1 MVDFP
6 HAGRARPAPPY
17 VDFRFRSPAYNRFG
31 KRLADLALG
40 LVITVLALPVILL
53 VLLVASLDGHA
64 PLFGHV
70 RIGRGGRPFRCF
82 KVRTMVP
89 DAAERLAHLLATDPE
104 AAAEWR
110 AHQKLRHDPRVTRVG
125 RILRVTCLDELPQL
139 WNVLRGDMSLVGP
152 RPVTAEELERYGEVR
167 DLVLS
172 VRPGITGLWQVEGRG
187 AVGYDER
194 VRMDAA
200 YVTSISPRTDL
211 RILLRTVRAV
221 LSGTGT

>member
-1 MVDFP
+1 MVDFQDL
-6 HAGRARPAPPY
+6 GRSRPNTPY

-31 KRLADLALG
+31 KRLVDLVLAFAIS
-40 LVITVLALPVILL
+40 LVALPVIVL

-70 RIGRGGRPFRCF
+70 RIGRGGKPFRCL

-89 DAAERLAHLLATDPE
+89 DAAARLAHILATDPE
-104 AAAEWR
+104 AAAEWH
-110 AHQKLRHDPRVTRVG
+110 ADQKLRHDPRITRVG
-125 RILRVTCLDELPQL
+125 RFLRVTCLDELPQL

-152 RPVTAEELERYGEVR
+152 RPVTAEELERYGDNR
-167 DLVLS
+167 KLVLS

-187 AVGYDER
+187 EVGYDER
-194 VRMDAA
+194 VQMDVA
-200 YVTSISPRTDL
+200 YVTSISPLGDL